1 MVVCCLC
8 IDLTWK
14 KKSVGGGCYT
24 IDSGNRA
31 KGRGFAGESAVGFG
45 RFWGRRLRG
54 RACALPLVGLDGCEV
69 RLCDPCVRES
79 RVPCVSRLPTPGV
92 FESERVR

>member
-1 MVVCCLC
+1 
-8 IDLTWK
+8 
-14 KKSVGGGCYT
+14 
-24 IDSGNRA
+24 
-31 KGRGFAGESAVGFG
+31 VGFG

-79 RVPCVSRLPTPGV
+79 RVCPGSLPPVFLNRNVTGDRSCSERRDLRAPERPLLCVSLFFCGN
-92 FESERVR
+92 